1 MTKEH
6 RAFVVA
12 HEAHNPPGGGCIIY
26 CTGKY
31 EIGNPHSH
39 RWNAGKQAKAE
50 KRVPYNDYNLWK
62 SQKINLEGA
71 IDQVVSMAKKNQDN
85 MRNLVV
91 GGLLSEPY
99 NNNDKP
105 NMIVLPT
112 RRADARKLGLPPEAF
127 TYLTSHGALD
137 QNHMRFFAGLVN
149 GLADAAD
156 RAAITQMAKDMF
168 RLYGGVFASID
179 LEDAHVAA

>member
-62 SQKINLEGA
+62 SQKINLEGW
-71 IDQVVSMAKKNQDN
+71 QPK
-85 MRNLVV
+85 
-91 GGLLSEPY
+91 
-99 NNNDKP
+99 
-105 NMIVLPT
+105 
-112 RRADARKLGLPPEAF
+112 
-127 TYLTSHGALD
+127 
-137 QNHMRFFAGLVN
+137 
-149 GLADAAD
+149 
-156 RAAITQMAKDMF
+156 
-168 RLYGGVFASID
+168 
-179 LEDAHVAA
+179 HVARLAAEGGFSGTPTATASCCQTAMARCCSTRCSTLPAMTMSRSTR